1 MNYSKYDTYD
11 INDDPE
17 IPYLDWEEE
26 QLRCRIEKTRR
37 KGIYNCISKLAALH
51 IKLAEL
57 NHPDFVDRE
66 VRNMRTRDSRTH
78 SF

>member
-1 MNYSKYDTYD
+1 MNYSKYYD
-11 INDDPE
+11 EDSDPE

-26 QLRCRIEKTRR
+26 MLRCRIEKTRK
-37 KGIYNCISKLAALH
+37 KGIYTCISKLAALH

-66 VRNMRTRDSRTH
+66 VRKLK
-78 SF
+78 